1 MPRKCQITGK
11 GTATGNNVSHSNRK
25 TRRVF
30 KANVQ
35 RKRIYF
41 EEEKRWI
48 TVNLS
53 TRALRTMRKK
63 GVRAML
69 QEANLLK

>member
-1 MPRKCQITGK
+1 MPRKCQLTGK
-11 GTATGNNVSHSNRK
+11 GTATGNNVSHSHKK

-35 RKRIYF
+35 RKRVYL
-41 EEEKRWI
+41 EEEKRWV

-69 QEANLLK
+69 QEANLL